1 MIFGTSEVPSPDGG
15 DGEDGVAAG
24 VVPVGEGVCRRVS
37 GANTRQRPGRL
48 QRVAVASRG
57 SAFRQQLEP
66 LSFGQVTWRNDLEIP
81 AVKGGYLMQVQPFGE
96 RDLGRVP

>member
-1 MIFGTSEVPSPDGG
+1 MIFGASEVPLPDGG
-15 DGEDGVAAG
+15 EGEDGVAAG
-24 VVPVGEGVCRRVS
+24 VVPVGEGACRRAS

-66 LSFGQVTWRNDLEIP
+66 LSFGQVAWRNYLKVP
-81 AVKGGYLMQVQPFGE
+81 AVKSGDLMEVQPLGE
-96 RDLGRVP
+96 

>member
-1 MIFGTSEVPSPDGG
+1 MVYGTSEVPSPDGG
-15 DGEDGVAAG
+15 EGEDGVAAG
-24 VVPVGEGVCRRVS
+24 VVPVGEGACRRVS

-66 LSFGQVTWRNDLEIP
+66 LSFGQVAWRNYLKVP
-81 AVKGGYLMQVQPFGE
+81 AVKSGDLMEVQPLGE
-96 RDLGRVP
+96 